1 MASRRSLQA
10 QLGKRIRKVRHDR
23 DLSQMDLVR
32 QADWSLSH
40 YQKLERGV
48 LDPRLSTLKKLAD
61 TFEIS
66 LSKLL
71 EDV

>member
-1 MASRRSLQA
+1 MAARRSVQSD
-10 QLGKRIRKVRHDR
+10 LGKRIRSVRLDR
-23 DLSQMDLVR
+23 KLSQMDLVR

-40 YQKLERGV
+40 YQKLERGT

-61 TFEIS
+61 TFGIS

-71 EDV
+71 DGV